1 MDSTAAQSSSLLTAN
16 MSAAASSVLPTN
28 SSHMQPASG
37 FSTAPP
43 PGFFASALPSLGC
56 SFPLTMA
63 AIPSSA
69 PIVS

>member
-1 MDSTAAQSSSLLTAN
+1 MDSTTAQSSSLLTTN
-16 MSAAASSVLPTN
+16 MSAAAFPVLPPN
-28 SSHMQPASG
+28 SSLMQHASG
-37 FSTAPP
+37 FSMAP
-43 PGFFASALPSLGC
+43 PGFFVSAPIPSIGC